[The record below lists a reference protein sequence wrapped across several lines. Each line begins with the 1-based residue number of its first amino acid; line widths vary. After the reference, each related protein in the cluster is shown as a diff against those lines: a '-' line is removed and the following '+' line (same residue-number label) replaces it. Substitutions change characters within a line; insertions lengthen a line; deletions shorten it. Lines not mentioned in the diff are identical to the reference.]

1 MMPAIQVYDA
11 LFDSYYHVCEEV
23 GLISKYQ
30 KQTSEYDF
38 ELNADAIKD
47 RFKIYVDTREQKP
60 LKFNVKTEIK
70 NLKFGDYAFSH
81 PGYSQN
87 CHIERKSVS
96 DFVGTLSGG
105 FDRFVYGK
113 HFDNGINTHLG
124 YRFGLISGYD
134 ERMAKIAEHTP
145 VLPFIQLYNTWS
157 YKHVGIE
164 LSWIL
169 DVISISLYLK

>member
-1 MMPAIQVYDA
+1 MINSFDKRA
-11 LFDSYYHVCEEV
+11 L
-23 GLISKYQ
+23 I
-30 KQTSEYDF
+30 
-38 ELNADAIKD
+38 
-47 RFKIYVDTREQKP
+47 
-60 LKFNVKTEIK
+60 
-70 NLKFGDYAFSH
+70 
-81 PGYSQN
+81 
-87 CHIERKSVS
+87 
-96 DFVGTLSGG
+96 GG
-105 FDRFVYGK
+105 IDRFVYGK
-113 HFDNGINTHLG
+113 HFKHNINTHIG